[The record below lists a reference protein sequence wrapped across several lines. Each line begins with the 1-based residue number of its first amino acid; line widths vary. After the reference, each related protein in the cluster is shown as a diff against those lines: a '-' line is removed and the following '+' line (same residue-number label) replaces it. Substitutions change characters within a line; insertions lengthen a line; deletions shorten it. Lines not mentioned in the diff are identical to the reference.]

1 MVPPPLLLNTPGGR
15 PLRWQRWVLN
25 ALHNF
30 DRRTIGD
37 WVSLMVSH
45 LQRRSGATP
54 TATARYTVQL
64 IGYAGDLRSA
74 AQTLAAH
81 GHPASRA
88 LLADATLDFQAALD
102 TSALPVTRY

>member
-1 MVPPPLLLNTPGGR
+1 MVPPPLHLNTPGGR
-15 PLRWQRWVLN
+15 PPRWHRWVLN

-45 LQRRSGATP
+45 LQRGNGSAP
-54 TATARYTVQL
+54 MATADYTVQL

-88 LLADATLDFQAALD
+88 YFADATLDFQAAL
-102 TSALPVTRY
+102 